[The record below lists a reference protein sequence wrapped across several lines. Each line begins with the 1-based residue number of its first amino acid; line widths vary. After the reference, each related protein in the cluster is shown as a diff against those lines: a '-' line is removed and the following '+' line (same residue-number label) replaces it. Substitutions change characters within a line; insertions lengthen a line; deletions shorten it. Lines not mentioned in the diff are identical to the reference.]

1 MPTAVHGIFLRAFVV
16 WCLGAVTTLTLIGY
30 QGTGCHG
37 RMPSILAS
45 HSVGPRFISR
55 PPDRLIW
62 LRYNVV
68 FLNYS
73 WDIKG

>member
-1 MPTAVHGIFLRAFVV
+1 MPIAVHGLFLRAFVK
-16 WCLGAVTTLTLIGY
+16 WYLGAVTLTLMGH

-37 RMPSILAS
+37 RMQSILAS
-45 HSVGPRFISR
+45 YSASPRFISR
-55 PPDRLIW
+55 PPHRLIW

-73 WDIKG
+73 WNNKG